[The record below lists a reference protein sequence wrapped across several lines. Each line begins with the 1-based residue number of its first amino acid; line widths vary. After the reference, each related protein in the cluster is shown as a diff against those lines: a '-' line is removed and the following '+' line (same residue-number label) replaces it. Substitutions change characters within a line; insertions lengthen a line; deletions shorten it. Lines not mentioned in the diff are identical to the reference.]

1 VLTRAEVE
9 AIWAEGAADVA
20 VHIAWELGI
29 LLKNPPVPFL
39 REMMGRVMDV
49 PEPDETAVTG
59 LYRTRVG
66 KALAGVLRRASAPEL
81 LDPRHPIYRRD
92 LESLAL
98 ALAVRWPYRPK
109 KGAPPADQGR
119 LRAAAAERGL
129 PVKQAKLEFLR
140 SGVAT
145 ALAEHG
151 TATDIVVWRTP
162 RKAVRPLYDLSP
174 REYLRW
180 FVTRVESVAT
190 AELWGSSET
199 RHRDVIGAAG
209 PLADEDVED
218 AAAGTVPAVAAEADR
233 RLLLGDERIDQ
244 LYAVARDDTDRALI
258 DAVAEYGTTAAA
270 ARELGMNKEK
280 AKTRVRR
287 LQERVQQLRKRTT

>member
-49 PEPDETAVTG
+49 PEPDETAVT
-59 LYRTRVG
+59 LLCHTRVG
-66 KALAGVLRRASAPEL
+66 KALAGVMRRASAPDL

-92 LESLAL
+92 LDTLVL

-109 KGAPPADQGR
+109 KGAPPAVLGL
-119 LRAAAAERGL
+119 LRAAAAERGMT
-129 PVKQAKLEFLR
+129 VKQTKLEFLR

-145 ALAEHG
+145 ALAMHG
-151 TATDIVVWRTP
+151 TVADVKVWKTQ
-162 RKAVRPLYDLSP
+162 RKGVRPLYDLSP

-180 FVTRVESVAT
+180 FRTRVET
-190 AELWGSSET
+190 AAENELWGSSET
-199 RHRDVIGAAG
+199 RDDDVIGAAG

-233 RLLLGDERIDQ
+233 RLLSGDERIDR

-258 DAVAEYGTTAAA
+258 DAVAEHGTIAAA
-270 ARELGMNKEK
+270 AREIGIGVEA
-280 AKTRVRR
+280 AKK
-287 LQERVQQLRKRTT
+287 RVQRLRKRVT